1 MCSGRGAP
9 GISTTFSGKSGM
21 SVRLV
26 LLLVSLNPILSQP
39 SSHRSRYHVTDG
51 TLALTVPPERQSPL
65 DRQLYLLEE
74 LVRQQFDEE
83 EDIGASLVG
92 DQQASD
98 SVGIIAT
105 DNWLDSPSSVRS
117 MGRGANGRA
126 PGRLGAVTGSIRALC
141 PRRAPAGSCP

>member
-1 MCSGRGAP
+1 
-9 GISTTFSGKSGM
+9 
-21 SVRLV
+21 V
-26 LLLVSLNPILSQP
+26 
-39 SSHRSRYHVTDG
+39 VTDG
-51 TLALTVPPERQSPL
+51 TLALTVPPERRLPL

-105 DNWLDSPSSVRS
+105 DNWLYSPSSVKEH
-117 MGRGANGRA
+117 G
-126 PGRLGAVTGSIRALC
+126 
-141 PRRAPAGSCP
+141 